1 MAWRPSC
8 RRRWRKGKTKNREGF
23 ALTVEDIVKAL
34 PLTVVAGQDSLAAQV
49 TGGYASDL
57 LSNVM
62 GFAAPGNVWVTM
74 QGHQNIVAV
83 ASLAGLAAVVV
94 AGGVV
99 PEPDTVAKAK
109 AEGVVLLTTDLPAF
123 AMVGQLYQ
131 SGVKGQ

>member
-1 MAWRPSC
+1 M
-8 RRRWRKGKTKNREGF
+8 
-23 ALTVEDIVKAL
+23 TVNDLVSSL
-34 PLTVVAGQDSLAAQV
+34 PLTVVAGHDRLTAPV
-49 TGGYASDL
+49 TGGYVSDL

-94 AGGVV
+94 AGGAA
-99 PEPDTVAKAK
+99 PEPETVAKAE
-109 AEGVVLLTTDLPAF
+109 AEGVVLLTSPLTSFEL
-123 AMVGQLYQ
+123 VGQLYR